1 MLDVHPP
8 HESAHTWRS
17 FFIHIATIVIGLII
31 AVGLEQIV
39 EYIHHRH
46 QRAQLEEQMHDVFG
60 FDQSVLVRAIDNQAT
75 FRDYLA
81 ELRAAIVAIR
91 AGKKGVAQPPADDP
105 RMRLF
110 GGAPS
115 FAPYEAAKE
124 NGTIA
129 QLPAEEI
136 RLFNRIVFQR
146 ELYDIERDHWLWS
159 LVDLSAFHERFVDS
173 PGLMQFNQIVTAP
186 DLASLSPAELTEYL
200 ALVATVIKKTDALI
214 SREKLVYVIVTAV
227 LEGVHSEEELIDVI
241 RQKSSS
247 ALEVPLPPAV
257 PK

>member
-39 EYIHHRH
+39 EHIHHRH

-60 FDQSVLVRAIDNQAT
+60 FDQGVLVQSIDNQAT
-75 FRDYLA
+75 FRDYLV

-91 AGKKGVAQPPADDP
+91 AGEKDVAQPPADDP

-129 QLPAEEI
+129 LLPAEEI

-146 ELYDIERDHWLWS
+146 ELYDTERDHWLWS

-173 PGLMQFNQIVTAP
+173 RGLMQF
-186 DLASLSPAELTEYL
+186 S
-200 ALVATVIKKTDALI
+200 
-214 SREKLVYVIVTAV
+214 
-227 LEGVHSEEELIDVI
+227 
-241 RQKSSS
+241 
-247 ALEVPLPPAV
+247 
-257 PK
+257 